1 MAFDFKKEYK
11 ELYLPK
17 GRPEILTV
25 PPMHYITVSGQG
37 DPNEAGGLYQQAIQL
52 LYAVAYTLKM
62 SPKAGY
68 QMEGFFDYV
77 VPPLEGF

>member
-25 PPMHYITVSGQG
+25 PPMHYITVSGQD
-37 DPNEAGGLYQQAIQL
+37 DPNAAGGLYQQAIQL
-52 LYAVAYTLKM
+52 L
-62 SPKAGY
+62 
-68 QMEGFFDYV
+68 
-77 VPPLEGF
+77 

>member
-37 DPNEAGGLYQQAIQL
+37 DPNEAGACINRRSSCCMLWRI
-52 LYAVAYTLKM
+52 
-62 SPKAGY
+62 P
-68 QMEGFFDYV
+68 
-77 VPPLEGF
+77 